1 MRKQIVVLASIVL
14 LGVAGSSWASEFL
27 DGFEAYTA
35 GAGAHGQGGWKG
47 WNDSA
52 AADAIVSDRVA
63 HAGRNSIDIAGDADL
78 VHEFSF
84 SGGKRILLAR
94 QYIPSGGAG
103 TSYFILL
110 NTYSDRGDD
119 DWSVQ
124 TEYNLTDGTITP
136 LHGEGTARIVY
147 DQWVEIKF
155 FIDLTANTVEE
166 YYNGVRI
173 AAGAWD
179 DDEHGTLQA
188 IDLYAGGASS
198 VYYDDI
204 QIDSA
209 VAPVPVATFPR
220 PSYDS
225 GWIPTPFGSPSEF
238 YTIRLDH
245 GLGGN
250 TDNYFVDLQ
259 TDVSGIAGPNLT
271 NQGFGTTFWYNF
283 LTPWSVN
290 VTAPYSA
297 VDLVTAVRVRIW
309 VYEDAAPMPVRR

>member
-1 MRKQIVVLASIVL
+1 MLASIVL
-14 LGVAGSSWASEFL
+14 LGVAGSAWASEFV
-27 DGFEAYTA
+27 DGFEAYRADA
-35 GAGAHGQGGWKG
+35 GVHGQGGWKG
-47 WNDSA
+47 WDNVA
-52 AADAIVSDRVA
+52 AADGIVSGRIA
-63 HAGRNSIDIAGDADL
+63 HTGVNSIEIGRDSDL
-78 VHEFSF
+78 VHEFDF
-84 SGGKRILLAR
+84 SGGKWVLTAW
-94 QYIPSGGAG
+94 QYIPSGAAGA
-103 TSYFILL
+103 TYFILL
-110 NTYSDRGDD
+110 NTYSDDGPD

-124 TEYNLTDGTITP
+124 TEYNLTDGTITA
-136 LHGEGTARIVY
+136 LNGEGAARIVY
-147 DQWVEIKF
+147 DQWVQIKF
-155 FIDLTANTVEE
+155 FIDLAANTVEE

-173 AAGAWD
+173 AAGEWD

-209 VAPVPVATFPR
+209 VAPVPVSSFPR

-238 YTIRLDH
+238 YTMRLDH
-245 GLGGN
+245 ALGGN

-259 TDVSGIAGPNLT
+259 TNVSGIAGPNLT

-283 LTPWSVN
+283 LTPRSIN

-297 VDLVTAVRVRIW
+297 VDLVTSVRVRIW
-309 VYEDAAPMPVRR
+309 VYEGAPEEPRRR